1 MAQLADTQRMIGSIL
16 GNAEASAEHKYSYSN
31 KKSHKVVETP
41 QVASPQYHQ
50 NKHTVTPIIRTT
62 STIETPKRNVSPLKS
77 NITPGKAG
85 IGISIG
91 GKDVSEFIQTSQ
103 RKGIPVASV
112 NLSLDA
118 KKLYRDLS
126 PSRRGE

>member
-16 GNAEASAEHKYSYSN
+16 GSAEASAEHKYSHSS
-31 KKSHKVVETP
+31 KKSQKVAETP
-41 QVASPQYHQ
+41 LPPSQVVSPQYQ
-50 NKHTVTPIIRTT
+50 NKQTIVTPIIRTT
-62 STIETPKRNVSPLKS
+62 STIETPKHSISPLKS

-112 NLSLDA
+112 NLSLDS
-118 KKLYRDLS
+118 KKLYREL
-126 PSRRGE
+126 